1 MVEFYNHIT
10 KTQMWVADERVN
22 EYKEAGFRP
31 ASEHVQPTKVEVKE
45 EKKAT
50 TTKKTNK
57 K

>member
-1 MVEFYNHIT
+1 
-10 KTQMWVADERVN
+10 MWVADERVN